1 MVNLKNVRSEPF
13 FFCLENVLTSDQSHR
28 LIFECDHKI
37 RNRMTPDITA
47 SLIKPSFS
55 FSTPFPEEVKCCY
68 CYSRFPG
75 ITFSFSMSHVSTR
88 TPQHLRHEKPD
99 ILNLSRSDQVTS
111 SSLWTGFLSPPP
123 VTAAYTEWSWKK
135 NEKPVSKPLSLDCKS
150 FICTPFGFLFQIFPP
165 QVAVSGLLHG
175 RISRFS
181 TLHLLSKQQ
190 FGQWCLRFSS
200 NWQNCPW
207 ALMTAAG
214 SITRFATRTE

>member
-1 MVNLKNVRSEPF
+1 MYSIYESVCYKVIHVTFMVNLKNVRSEPF

-111 SSLWTGFLSPPP
+111 SSLWTGFFFSPCNGCIYR
-123 VTAAYTEWSWKK
+123 VVLE
-135 NEKPVSKPLSLDCKS
+135 EKWEASV
-150 FICTPFGFLFQIFPP
+150 
-165 QVAVSGLLHG
+165 
-175 RISRFS
+175 
-181 TLHLLSKQQ
+181 
-190 FGQWCLRFSS
+190 
-200 NWQNCPW
+200 
-207 ALMTAAG
+207 
-214 SITRFATRTE
+214 